1 MTTDDCEMPYTM
13 NNVTQYNPLHKAVGK
28 VPEKKIKKYIDRVTY
43 NKFLFEDKDGNK
55 KLCFKKYITLVDYV
69 KYLIGKYKPEEME
82 TLPALNSA
90 INSKFETYINSE
102 HNYAYVDGYF
112 YYLTSKL
119 LEHGFVHGLDYY
131 DNYVCI
137 TNNCEI
143 NIADDFEYL
152 AESNFFNENI
162 NKLFKFKDENFGG
175 MFKKK
180 VAVSISEEDV
190 PIVADSLDELDGP
203 PTLIYENLEALNIEN
218 NTLNLNTL
226 NLNTENVNSVKDNNM
241 DLELEYLKLDQDNDS
256 IPDSDH
262 STVDLSDDEPD
273 AQNIDSDT
281 STEEWDTENEDDETD
296 FNNDELNDLTL
307 IINKIPTQVIAI
319 ECCDTTFDSI
329 LEDNEIRIEELE
341 SAMFQVIAMLYLYQ
355 QVFKFTHNDL
365 HTNNIMC
372 IHTEEE
378 FLYYKILGKYYKIP
392 TYGKIYKIIDF
403 GRSIYTVNNV
413 LLCSDSFSEN
423 GTANTQYNCEP
434 FYNPLK
440 PVIEPNYSF
449 DLCRLAC
456 SMVDFIVE
464 DMRDIKK
471 YRESVPVYDLI
482 ISWLYDDNG
491 VNVLYKK
498 NGEERYPDF
507 KLYKMIAR
515 IVHNH
520 TPEKQFDH
528 VCFNKYETNLDNMEI
543 KKCMDLEKIKSQV
556 HL

>member
-1 MTTDDCEMPYTM
+1 MTTQLEECKMPYTI
-13 NNVTQYNPLHKAVGK
+13 NNVTAYNPLHNAVGK
-28 VPEKKIKKYIDRVTY
+28 VPEKKIKKYIDRLSY
-43 NKFLFEDKDGNK
+43 NKFLFEDTNGNK

-69 KYLIGKYKPEEME
+69 KYLIGKYKPEEIE
-82 TLPALNSA
+82 KLPSVDN
-90 INSKFETYINSE
+90 NCNNKFEKYINSQ

-137 TNNCEI
+137 ANNCEI

-152 AESNFFNENI
+152 ADSNFFNENI
-162 NKLFKFKDENFGG
+162 NKLFKFKDDTFGQ
-175 MFKKK
+175 MFKKN
-180 VAVSISEEDV
+180 VAVSISEENV
-190 PIVADSLDELDGP
+190 PLLTESLDELDGIE
-203 PTLIYENLEALNIEN
+203 TLDVDTLSYEVLDNEPNTQSDIIIEDL
-218 NTLNLNTL
+218 T
-226 NLNTENVNSVKDNNM
+226 VDN
-241 DLELEYLKLDQDNDS
+241 ES

-273 AQNIDSDT
+273 QLVNTNGDRLSNESSEWGTD
-281 STEEWDTENEDDETD
+281 EEDEEFEDDELD
-296 FNNDELNDLTL
+296 QVTL
-307 IINKIPTQVIAI
+307 VIDKIPTQVIAI

-372 IHTEEE
+372 INTEEE

-392 TYGKIYKIIDF
+392 TYGRIYKIIDF

-434 FYNPLK
+434 FLNPEK

-464 DMRDIKK
+464 DMRDINQ
-471 YRESVPVYDLI
+471 YRKSVPVYDLI

-491 VNVLYKK
+491 VNILYKK

-528 VCFNKYETNLDNMEI
+528 VCFKKYETDTANIALD
-543 KKCMDLEKIKSQV
+543 KCMDLEKIKSQV

>member
-1 MTTDDCEMPYTM
+1 MTTLVELDECEMPYNI
-13 NNVTQYNPLHKAVGK
+13 NNVTAYNPLHKVVGK
-28 VPEKKIKKYIDRVTY
+28 VPEKKIKKYIDRISY

-55 KLCFKKYITLVDYV
+55 KICFKKYITLVDYV
-69 KYLIGKYKPEEME
+69 KFLIGKYKPEEME
-82 TLPALNSA
+82 QLPTLENKNS
-90 INSKFETYINSE
+90 NKFETYINSQ

-119 LEHGFVHGLDYY
+119 LESGFVHGLDYY

-152 AESNFFNENI
+152 ADSNFFNENI
-162 NKLFKFKDENFGG
+162 NKLFKFKDDAFGQ
-175 MFKKK
+175 MFKKN
-180 VAVSISEEDV
+180 VAVSITEEDV
-190 PIVADSLDELDGP
+190 PILADSLDDLDDIDGSA
-203 PTLIYENLEALNIEN
+203 TLEGSVTLEPRLEGSPSLEVSKLDNLEIEYEQ
-218 NTLNLNTL
+218 LKCD
-226 NLNTENVNSVKDNNM
+226 EDN
-241 DLELEYLKLDQDNDS
+241 ES

-262 STVDLSDDEPD
+262 STVDLSDDED
-273 AQNIDSDT
+273 NNIIAIDGDSDSSEWGT
-281 STEEWDTENEDDETD
+281 DEEQSDETD
-296 FNNDELNDLTL
+296 NDELNEVTL
-307 IINKIPTQVIAI
+307 IIDKIPTQVIAI

-329 LEDNEIRIEELE
+329 LEENEIRIEELE

-392 TYGKIYKIIDF
+392 TFGRIYKIIDF

-413 LLCSDSFSEN
+413 LLCSDSFSDN

-434 FYNPLK
+434 FLNKDK

-464 DMRDIKK
+464 DMRDINQ
-471 YRESVPVYDLI
+471 YRKSVPVYDLI

-491 VNVLYKK
+491 VNILYKK
-498 NGEERYPDF
+498 NGDERYPDF

-528 VCFNKYETNLDNMEI
+528 VCFNKYETNPAKMDL
-543 KKCMDLEKIKSQV
+543 KKCMDLEEIKNRV

>member
-1 MTTDDCEMPYTM
+1 
-13 NNVTQYNPLHKAVGK
+13 
-28 VPEKKIKKYIDRVTY
+28 
-43 NKFLFEDKDGNK
+43 
-55 KLCFKKYITLVDYV
+55 
-69 KYLIGKYKPEEME
+69 
-82 TLPALNSA
+82 
-90 INSKFETYINSE
+90 
-102 HNYAYVDGYF
+102 
-112 YYLTSKL
+112 
-119 LEHGFVHGLDYY
+119 LD
-131 DNYVCI
+131 
-137 TNNCEI
+137 
-143 NIADDFEYL
+143 
-152 AESNFFNENI
+152 
-162 NKLFKFKDENFGG
+162 
-175 MFKKK
+175 
-180 VAVSISEEDV
+180 
-190 PIVADSLDELDGP
+190 
-203 PTLIYENLEALNIEN
+203 NLEIEYEQ
-218 NTLNLNTL
+218 LKCD
-226 NLNTENVNSVKDNNM
+226 EDN
-241 DLELEYLKLDQDNDS
+241 ES

-262 STVDLSDDEPD
+262 STVDLSDDED
-273 AQNIDSDT
+273 NNIIAIDGDSDSSEWGT
-281 STEEWDTENEDDETD
+281 DEEQSDETD
-296 FNNDELNDLTL
+296 NDELNEVTL
-307 IINKIPTQVIAI
+307 IIDKIPTQVIAI

-329 LEDNEIRIEELE
+329 LEENEIRIEELE

-392 TYGKIYKIIDF
+392 TFGRIYKIIDF

-413 LLCSDSFSEN
+413 LLCSDSFSDN

-434 FYNPLK
+434 FLNKDK

-464 DMRDIKK
+464 DMRDINQ
-471 YRESVPVYDLI
+471 YRKSVPVYDLI

-491 VNVLYKK
+491 VNILYKK
-498 NGEERYPDF
+498 NGDERYPDF

-528 VCFNKYETNLDNMEI
+528 VCFNKYETNPAKMDL
-543 KKCMDLEKIKSQV
+543 KKCMDLEEIKNRV

>member
-1 MTTDDCEMPYTM
+1 MTTLVELDECEMPYNI
-13 NNVTQYNPLHKAVGK
+13 NNVTAYNPLHKAVNK
-28 VPEKKIKKYIDRVTY
+28 VPEKKVKKYIDRISY

-55 KLCFKKYITLVDYV
+55 KICFKKYITLVDYV
-69 KYLIGKYKPEEME
+69 KFLIGKYKPEEME
-82 TLPALNSA
+82 QLPTLENKNS
-90 INSKFETYINSE
+90 NKFETYINSQ

-119 LEHGFVHGLDYY
+119 LECGFVHGLDYY

-152 AESNFFNENI
+152 ADSNFFNENI
-162 NKLFKFKDENFGG
+162 NKLFKFKDDTFGQ
-175 MFKKK
+175 MFKKN
-180 VAVSISEEDV
+180 VAVSISEENV
-190 PIVADSLDELDGP
+190 PILTDSLDELDDLDGSTSLEGSP
-203 PTLIYENLEALNIEN
+203 NLEKSQLDNLEIEYEQ
-218 NTLNLNTL
+218 LKCDKD
-226 NLNTENVNSVKDNNM
+226 TE
-241 DLELEYLKLDQDNDS
+241 S

-262 STVDLSDDEPD
+262 STVDLSDDED
-273 AQNIDSDT
+273 NIISIHRDSDSSEWGT
-281 STEEWDTENEDDETD
+281 DEEQSDENEDDE
-296 FNNDELNDLTL
+296 LNEVTL
-307 IINKIPTQVIAI
+307 IIDKIPTQVIAI

-329 LEDNEIRIEELE
+329 LEENEIRIEELE

-392 TYGKIYKIIDF
+392 TFGRIYKIIDF

-413 LLCSDSFSEN
+413 LLCSDSFSDN

-434 FYNPLK
+434 FLNKDK

-464 DMRDIKK
+464 DMRDINQ
-471 YRESVPVYDLI
+471 YRKSVPVYDLI

-491 VNVLYKK
+491 VNILYKK
-498 NGEERYPDF
+498 NGDERYPDF

-528 VCFNKYETNLDNMEI
+528 VCFNKYETNSAKMDL
-543 KKCMDLEKIKSQV
+543 KKCMDLEEIKSRV

>member
-1 MTTDDCEMPYTM
+1 MTTLIELDECEMPYNI
-13 NNVTQYNPLHKAVGK
+13 NNVTSYNPLHKAVNK
-28 VPEKKIKKYIDRVTY
+28 IPEKKVKKYIDRISY
-43 NKFLFEDKDGNK
+43 NKFLFEDKNGNK
-55 KLCFKKYITLVDYV
+55 KICFKKYITLVDYV

-82 TLPALNSA
+82 QLPTLENKNS
-90 INSKFETYINSE
+90 NKFETYINSQ

-119 LEHGFVHGLDYY
+119 LEGGFVHGLDYY

-137 TNNCEI
+137 TNNCQI

-152 AESNFFNENI
+152 ADSNFFNENI
-162 NKLFKFKDENFGG
+162 NKLFKFKDDTFGQ
-175 MFKKK
+175 MFKKN
-180 VAVSISEEDV
+180 VAVSISEENV
-190 PIVADSLDELDGP
+190 PILADSLDELEELEP
-203 PTLIYENLEALNIEN
+203 ITESKSPLENLEIEY
-218 NTLNLNTL
+218 
-226 NLNTENVNSVKDNNM
+226 EQ
-241 DLELEYLKLDQDNDS
+241 LKGDQDNES

-262 STVDLSDDEPD
+262 STVDLSDDED
-273 AQNIDSDT
+273 NHIAIDSSSDSSEWGT
-281 STEEWDTENEDDETD
+281 DEDNEEDE
-296 FNNDELNDLTL
+296 NDELNEVTL
-307 IINKIPTQVIAI
+307 IIDKIPTQVIAI

-329 LEDNEIRIEELE
+329 LEENEIRIEELE

-355 QVFKFTHNDL
+355 QAFKFTHNDL

-392 TYGKIYKIIDF
+392 TFGRIYKIIDF

-434 FYNPLK
+434 FLNPDK

-464 DMRDIKK
+464 DMRDINQ
-471 YRESVPVYDLI
+471 YRKSVPVYDLI

-491 VNVLYKK
+491 VNILYKK

-520 TPEKQFDH
+520 TPEKQFNH
-528 VCFNKYETNLDNMEI
+528 VCFNKYETNPAKMEL
-543 KKCMDLEKIKSQV
+543 KKCMDLEEIKNQV
-556 HL
+556 RL

>member
-1 MTTDDCEMPYTM
+1 MTTQLEECEMPYTI
-13 NNVTQYNPLHKAVGK
+13 NNVTAYNPLHNAVGK
-28 VPEKKIKKYIDRVTY
+28 VPEKKIKKYIERISY
-43 NKFLFEDKDGNK
+43 NKFLFEDTNGNK

-82 TLPALNSA
+82 KLPCLENKNS
-90 INSKFETYINSE
+90 NKFETYINSQ

-119 LEHGFVHGLDYY
+119 LDAGFVHGLDYY

-137 TNNCEI
+137 ANNCEI

-152 AESNFFNENI
+152 ADSTFFNENI
-162 NKLFKFKDENFGG
+162 NKLFKFKDDTFGQ
-175 MFKKK
+175 MFKKN
-180 VAVSISEEDV
+180 VAVSISEENV
-190 PIVADSLDELDGP
+190 PILTDSLEELDISNVETLSYEVLDNE
-203 PTLIYENLEALNIEN
+203 PTNEPTNESSIDIIMEDLSI
-218 NTLNLNTL
+218 
-226 NLNTENVNSVKDNNM
+226 DN
-241 DLELEYLKLDQDNDS
+241 ES

-273 AQNIDSDT
+273 QLINTNGDT
-281 STEEWDTENEDDETD
+281 LSNESSEWGTDEEDE
-296 FNNDELNDLTL
+296 FENDELNNVTL
-307 IINKIPTQVIAI
+307 IINKIPAQVIAI

-329 LEDNEIRIEELE
+329 LEENELRIEELE

-392 TYGKIYKIIDF
+392 TFGRIYKIIDF

-434 FYNPLK
+434 FFNSDK

-464 DMRDIKK
+464 DMRDINQ
-471 YRESVPVYDLI
+471 YRKSVPVYDLI

-491 VNVLYKK
+491 VNILYKK

-528 VCFNKYETNLDNMEI
+528 VCFNKYETDPANIALD
-543 KKCMDLEKIKSQV
+543 KCMDLEKIKSQV